1 MPPGRTRHRRP
12 SSLLRAVL
20 QFVSPK
26 IIPRQA
32 DKPSIHSLT
41 GNYFD
46 HFYTTGVYP
55 GKGHFLPAVYPA
67 VANIL
72 LRYNFF
78 TITSPKIYLVS
89 SMWSTVVHTDQELLL
104 SIKEGNREAF
114 TQLYHR
120 YSVRLYQNL
129 LPLVKSPQ
137 IAEEIIQDLF
147 VKVWEKRAGI
157 QIQGSMVH
165 YLFRIGENLVYDF
178 FRHAAQDRKLKA
190 QLSYY
195 MSTDDPIAEWYLDM
209 EQKEEL
215 LGKAIEQLPPQR
227 QRIFRLCKLEGK
239 SYQEVSLQLG
249 ISISRINDHI
259 VKAIKTIQ
267 KHMTARALSYFL
279 ILLLLKGMD

>member
-1 MPPGRTRHRRP
+1 
-12 SSLLRAVL
+12 
-20 QFVSPK
+20 
-26 IIPRQA
+26 
-32 DKPSIHSLT
+32 
-41 GNYFD
+41 
-46 HFYTTGVYP
+46 
-55 GKGHFLPAVYPA
+55 
-67 VANIL
+67 
-72 LRYNFF
+72 
-78 TITSPKIYLVS
+78 
-89 SMWSTVVHTDQELLL
+89 MWSTVIHTDQELLL

-249 ISISRINDHI
+249 ISISTINDHI
-259 VKAIKTIQ
+259 VKATKTIQ